1 MLMKMM
7 KNISWF
13 VIYNEDILDRKKRK
27 QRILKGDNNVKE
39 YTNRT
44 RWRKVK
50 W

>member
-27 QRILKGDNNVKE
+27 QQILKEDDNVKE